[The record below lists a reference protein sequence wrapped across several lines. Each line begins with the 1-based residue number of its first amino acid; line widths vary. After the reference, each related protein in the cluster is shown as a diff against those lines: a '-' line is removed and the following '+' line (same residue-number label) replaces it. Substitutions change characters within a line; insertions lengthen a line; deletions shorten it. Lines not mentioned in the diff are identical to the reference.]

1 MTKPRPGSA
10 PPIRAGSFPDRARRS
25 CPQEAQ
31 SRKRW
36 GSRGPPRRSGLP
48 IPVATWPQV
57 CNLRGPAARGCPC
70 PSPSGRR
77 FATCGAPP
85 LGAAHTRRHV
95 AAGLQPAVPRRSGLP
110 MPVATWPQV
119 CNLRCPAARGC
130 PCPSPD
136 ARCGHPAL
144 RSLGVPSASPSWLA
158 EETNAG
164 SRARAAPSS
173 SSGGLTGSRASSRP
187 LAKFTCDP
195 PQRIASGF
203 FFSSSVPRVTPT
215 RLVALSAVQT
225 SRPVVTPARRSR
237 YAAITF
243 PMAT

>member
-10 PPIRAGSFPDRARRS
+10 SPIRAGSFSERARRS

-31 SRKRW
+31 SRERW
-36 GSRGPPRRSGLP
+36 GSRGPHGPGLP
-48 IPVATWPQV
+48 MPIATWPQV
-57 CNLRGPAARGCPC
+57 CNLRCPAARGCPC

-85 LGAAHTRRHV
+85 LGAAHARRHV
-95 AAGLQPAVPRRSGLP
+95 AAGLQPAVPRRPGLP

-144 RSLGVPSASPSWLA
+144 RSLGVSSASPSWLA

-173 SSGGLTGSRASSRP
+173 SRAR
-187 LAKFTCDP
+187 LEQQLG
-195 PQRIASGF
+195 QRIASGF

-215 RLVALSAVQT
+215 RFMALSAVQT

-237 YAAITF
+237 YAAITS